1 MIEHLNTFKG
11 IVNQLKNVDINID
24 DELQTLLLLSSLL
37 ESWDILV
44 VTLSNSALDGKL
56 SMDNVT
62 DSLLNE
68 ESRRK
73 EKDLSSHFNE
83 NVVENRGRNEHLVK
97 KAMGN
102 HKKDPSLTP
111 KALVATIAESRPI
124 RSLRVDS

>member
-1 MIEHLNTFKG
+1 M
-11 IVNQLKNVDINID
+11 NID

-68 ESRRK
+68 ESIRK
-73 EKDLSSHFNE
+73 EKDLSNC
-83 NVVENRGRNEHLVK
+83 
-97 KAMGN
+97 
-102 HKKDPSLTP
+102 
-111 KALVATIAESRPI
+111 
-124 RSLRVDS
+124 

>member
-1 MIEHLNTFKG
+1 M
-11 IVNQLKNVDINID
+11 V
-24 DELQTLLLLSSLL
+24 
-37 ESWDILV
+37 SWDILV

-97 KAMGN
+97 EAMGN
-102 HKKDPSLTP
+102 HKEDPSLTP
-111 KALVATIAESRPI
+111 KALVATIAESLPI